1 MVYVRAKTVKG
12 DKYLYLVKSKWE
24 SKKNTSRQE
33 IIKYLGKASLV
44 KLNDVPEDYRKD
56 PKILS
61 FLTTHSGENVEK
73 NQKLIDKVK
82 KELFNALTKGDLD
95 RCLDIFESFE
105 KTNTLNVFYDSILKP
120 VMYKIGDLWESNEL
134 SVATEHVSSNIAKEL
149 VSIITERNSVIK
161 KKDKILVCT
170 PSGEEHNLGCNV
182 IQSFLQSKG
191 YHVYN
196 ISPSAP
202 TESVLSFI
210 SDKKPH
216 AVFVSITLEDNIKS
230 GQRLVSK
237 INSQYKV
244 PVLVGGQ
251 AVEGKDYKFD
261 GEIIQN
267 QPLEKIPRI
276 IKQAMK

>member
-12 DKYLYLVKSKWE
+12 DKYLYLVKSKWD

-61 FLTTHSGENVEK
+61 FLTTHSGENIEK

-82 KELFNALTKGDLD
+82 KELFNGLTKGDID

-120 VMYKIGDLWESNEL
+120 VMYRIGDLWESNEL

-161 KKDKILVCT
+161 KKDKVLVCT
-170 PSGEEHNLGCNV
+170 PSGEEHNLGCSV

-210 SDKKPH
+210 SDKKPQ

-237 INSQYKV
+237 INSQYKI

-261 GEIIQN
+261 GEVIQN

>member
-12 DKYLYLVKSKWE
+12 DKYLYLVKSKWD

-149 VSIITERNSVIK
+149 VSVITERNSVIK

-210 SDKKPH
+210 SDKKPQ

-237 INSQYKV
+237 INSHYKV

>member
-12 DKYLYLVKSKWE
+12 DKYLYLVKSKWD

-61 FLTTHSGENVEK
+61 FLTTHSGENIEK

-82 KELFNALTKGDLD
+82 KELFNGLTKGDLD
-95 RCLDIFESFE
+95 KCLDIFESFE

-120 VMYKIGDLWESNEL
+120 VMYRIGDLWESNEL

-149 VSIITERNSVIK
+149 VSIITERKSVIK

-182 IQSFLQSKG
+182 IQSFLQSRG

-202 TESVLSFI
+202 TESVLSFVG
-210 SDKKPH
+210 DKKPQ

-237 INSQYKV
+237 INSEYKV

-251 AVEGKDYKFD
+251 AVEGKNYKFD

-276 IKQAMK
+276 INQVRK

>member
-12 DKYLYLVKSKWE
+12 DKYLYLVKSKWD

-61 FLTTHSGENVEK
+61 FLTTHSGENIEK

-82 KELFNALTKGDLD
+82 KELFNGLTKGDLD

-105 KTNTLNVFYDSILKP
+105 KTNTLNVFYDSVLKP
-120 VMYKIGDLWESNEL
+120 IMYKIGDLWESNEL

-149 VSIITERNSVIK
+149 VSIITERNSILK
-161 KKDKILVCT
+161 KKNKILVCT

-191 YHVYN
+191 YTVYN

-210 SDKKPH
+210 DDKKPH
-216 AVFVSITLEDNIKS
+216 AIFVSITLEDNIKS

-237 INSQYKV
+237 INSEYNV

-267 QPLEKIPRI
+267 QLLEKIPRI

>member
-12 DKYLYLVKSKWE
+12 DKYLYLVKSKWD

-61 FLTTHSGENVEK
+61 FLTTHSGENIEK

-82 KELFNALTKGDLD
+82 KELFNGLTKGDLD
-95 RCLDIFESFE
+95 KCLDIFESFE

-120 VMYKIGDLWESNEL
+120 VMYMIGDLWESNEL

-149 VSIITERNSVIK
+149 VSIITERKSVIK

-182 IQSFLQSKG
+182 IQSFLQSRG

-202 TESVLSFI
+202 TESVLSFVG
-210 SDKKPH
+210 DKKPQ

-237 INSQYKV
+237 INSEYKV

-251 AVEGKDYKFD
+251 AVEGKNYKFD

-276 IKQAMK
+276 INQVRK

>member
-12 DKYLYLVKSKWE
+12 DKYLYLVKSKWD

-61 FLTTHSGENVEK
+61 FLTTHSGENIEK

-82 KELFNALTKGDLD
+82 KELFNGLTKGDLD

-105 KTNTLNVFYDSILKP
+105 KTNALNVFYDSVLKP
-120 VMYKIGDLWESNEL
+120 IMYKIGDLWESNEL

-149 VSIITERNSVIK
+149 VSIITERNSILK
-161 KKDKILVCT
+161 KKNKILVCT

-191 YHVYN
+191 YTVYN

-210 SDKKPH
+210 DEKKPH
-216 AVFVSITLEDNIKS
+216 AIFVSITLEDNIKS

-237 INSQYKV
+237 INSEYNV

>member
-12 DKYLYLVKSKWE
+12 DKYLYLVKSKWD

-61 FLTTHSGENVEK
+61 FLTTHSGENIEK

-82 KELFNALTKGDLD
+82 KELFNGLTKGDID

-105 KTNTLNVFYDSILKP
+105 KTNTLNVFYDSILKS
-120 VMYKIGDLWESNEL
+120 VMYRIGDLWESNEL

-161 KKDKILVCT
+161 KKDKVLVCT
-170 PSGEEHNLGCNV
+170 PSGEEHNLGCSV

-210 SDKKPH
+210 SDKKPQ

-237 INSQYKV
+237 INSQYKI

-261 GEIIQN
+261 GEVIQN

>member
-12 DKYLYLVKSKWE
+12 DKYLYLVKSKWD

-61 FLTTHSGENVEK
+61 FLTTHSGENIEK

-82 KELFNALTKGDLD
+82 KELFNGLTKGDID

-120 VMYKIGDLWESNEL
+120 VMYRIGDLWESNEL

-161 KKDKILVCT
+161 KKDKVLVCT
-170 PSGEEHNLGCNV
+170 PSGEEHNLGCSV

-210 SDKKPH
+210 SDKKPQ

-237 INSQYKV
+237 INSQYKI

>member
-12 DKYLYLVKSKWE
+12 DKYLYLVKSKWD

-33 IIKYLGKASLV
+33 IIKYLGKASQV

-82 KELFNALTKGDLD
+82 KELFNGLTKGDLD
-95 RCLDIFESFE
+95 SCLDIFESFE
-105 KTNTLNVFYDSILKP
+105 QTNTLNVFYDYILKP
-120 VMYKIGDLWESNEL
+120 VMYKIGDLWESNKL

-170 PSGEEHNLGCNV
+170 PSGEEHNLGCSV

-196 ISPSAP
+196 ISPSTP

-210 SDKKPH
+210 NDKKPQ
-216 AVFVSITLEDNIKS
+216 AVIVSITLEDNIKS

-237 INSQYKV
+237 IISQYKV

-261 GEIIQN
+261 CEIIQN

>member
-12 DKYLYLVKSKWE
+12 DKYLYLVKSKWD

-33 IIKYLGKASLV
+33 IIKYLGKASQV

-82 KELFNALTKGDLD
+82 KELFNGLTKGDLD
-95 RCLDIFESFE
+95 SCLDIFESFE
-105 KTNTLNVFYDSILKP
+105 QTNTLNVFYDYILKP
-120 VMYKIGDLWESNEL
+120 VMYKIGDLWESNKL

-170 PSGEEHNLGCNV
+170 PSGEEHNLGCSV

-210 SDKKPH
+210 NDKKPQ
-216 AVFVSITLEDNIKS
+216 AVIVSITLEDNIKS

-237 INSQYKV
+237 IISQYKV

-261 GEIIQN
+261 CEIIQN

>member
-12 DKYLYLVKSKWE
+12 DKYLYLVKSKWD

-61 FLTTHSGENVEK
+61 FLTTHSGENIEK

-82 KELFNALTKGDLD
+82 KELFIGLTKGDLD

-105 KTNTLNVFYDSILKP
+105 KTNALNVFYDSILKP
-120 VMYKIGDLWESNEL
+120 VMYKIGSLWESNEL

-170 PSGEEHNLGCNV
+170 PAGEEHNLGCNV

-210 SDKKPH
+210 GDKKPQ
-216 AVFVSITLEDNIKS
+216 AVFVSITLEDNVKS

-237 INSQYKV
+237 INSQFNV
-244 PVLVGGQ
+244 PILVGGQ

-267 QPLEKIPRI
+267 QPLERIPRI

>member
-12 DKYLYLVKSKWE
+12 DKYLYLVKSKWD

>member
-12 DKYLYLVKSKWE
+12 DKYLYLVKSKWD

-61 FLTTHSGENVEK
+61 FLTTHSGENIEK

-82 KELFNALTKGDLD
+82 KELFNGLTKGDLD

-105 KTNTLNVFYDSILKP
+105 KTNALNVFYDSVLKP
-120 VMYKIGDLWESNEL
+120 IMYKIGDLWESNEL

-149 VSIITERNSVIK
+149 VSIITERNSILK
-161 KKDKILVCT
+161 KKNKILVCT

-191 YHVYN
+191 YTVYN

-210 SDKKPH
+210 DEKKPH
-216 AVFVSITLEDNIKS
+216 AIFVSITLEDNIKS

-237 INSQYKV
+237 INSEYNV

-267 QPLEKIPRI
+267 QLLEKIPRI